1 MATVKDERNHIR
13 LRDGCYQ
20 LRVNGMKKCKH
31 TPHLCLIL
39 RPERHGFIF
48 IFCGMLLSVGPTLP
62 LHYITL
68 QSAQFSDYENIDTV
82 KIQTIL
88 KTLADLLSS
97 FI

>member
-1 MATVKDERNHIR
+1 
-13 LRDGCYQ
+13 
-20 LRVNGMKKCKH
+20 
-31 TPHLCLIL
+31 
-39 RPERHGFIF
+39 
-48 IFCGMLLSVGPTLP
+48 MLLSVGPTLP